1 LYFKKP
7 QANPQLG
14 SASGAA
20 IRLQRKAGR
29 RRCARAPLLF
39 SYPIKTLGLTVLIIF
54 QQFLCVKGK
63 PQKLVQ
69 TLQFCTKN
77 GRIGR
82 FLAFGDH
89 RNDG

>member
-1 LYFKKP
+1 M
-7 QANPQLG
+7 
-14 SASGAA
+14 
-20 IRLQRKAGR
+20 
-29 RRCARAPLLF
+29 
-39 SYPIKTLGLTVLIIF
+39 LIIF

-89 RNDG
+89 RNGG